1 MAITVAGEV
10 TAAVEP
16 NDVVPG
22 YVDFKGRPSI
32 RSKSGFWKS
41 AFFIAG
47 FEMAERFCYYGI
59 SSNLVNYLTGEL
71 GQSTA
76 AAAANLNAWY
86 GTAALSPILGALIA
100 DTLLGRFRTIVFSSL
115 LYVLGLGFLTLSS
128 LLNSMGTTSCKND
141 GNNSNTLCY
150 PSQIQT
156 VFFFFSL
163 YMVAFAQ
170 GGHKPSLQ
178 AFGAD
183 QFDVEDDNENAAKS
197 SFFNWWF
204 WFSCLGIVLA
214 LAVVNYIEENLSW
227 VVGFGIPSI
236 VMLVSL
242 ILFCIGSLVY
252 RFSTESK
259 RKKGRHPFV
268 RMFSVIM
275 KKHETSGLE
284 SLDKAL
290 LPLSDSD
297 NVEGAREAKAMLR
310 LVPIWCTS
318 LGYSVVY
325 AQPSTL
331 FTKQALTM
339 DRRIGPT
346 FEIPA
351 ASFMICISL
360 SIVLFVSIYDRVF
373 VPIARSITKKSSGIT
388 VFQRIGVG
396 LVLSLLSIVIAAV
409 VEARRLRTARE
420 HGLLDQ
426 PDAVIP
432 MSVWWLAPQYMLS
445 GISDV
450 FGMVG
455 LQEFFYDQVPSELK
469 STGLALYLS
478 ILGVGSLASSLL
490 VSVIQKAT
498 SGGGG
503 GGWFSDNLNRAHL
516 DYFYWLLAGIS
527 ALSLVGYVYSAK
539 YYVYTGRAAH

>member
-1 MAITVAGEV
+1 MTLVLM
-10 TAAVEP
+10 
-16 NDVVPG
+16 
-22 YVDFKGRPSI
+22 YVDP
-32 RSKSGFWKS
+32 
-41 AFFIAG
+41 
-47 FEMAERFCYYGI
+47 
-59 SSNLVNYLTGEL
+59 
-71 GQSTA
+71 
-76 AAAANLNAWY
+76 
-86 GTAALSPILGALIA
+86 
-100 DTLLGRFRTIVFSSL
+100 DTDMT
-115 LYVLGLGFLTLSS
+115 
-128 LLNSMGTTSCKND
+128 C
-141 GNNSNTLCY
+141 
-150 PSQIQT
+150 
-156 VFFFFSL
+156 
-163 YMVAFAQ
+163 
-170 GGHKPSLQ
+170 
-178 AFGAD
+178 
-183 QFDVEDDNENAAKS
+183 
-197 SFFNWWF
+197 
-204 WFSCLGIVLA
+204 
-214 LAVVNYIEENLSW
+214 
-227 VVGFGIPSI
+227 
-236 VMLVSL
+236 
-242 ILFCIGSLVY
+242 
-252 RFSTESK
+252 
-259 RKKGRHPFV
+259 V
-268 RMFSVIM
+268 R
-275 KKHETSGLE
+275 

-290 LPLSDSD
+290 LPLSDTPSAESD

-331 FTKQALTM
+331 FTKQAVTM

-351 ASFMICISL
+351 ASFQICISL
-360 SIVLFVSIYDRVF
+360 SVVVFITIYDCVF

-409 VEARRLRTARE
+409 VEARRLKAARE
-420 HGLLDQ
+420 HGLVDQ

-432 MSVWWLAPQYMLS
+432 MSVWWLAPQYTLS

-490 VSVIQKAT
+490 VSVIQKVT

-503 GGWFSDNLNRAHL
+503 AGWFSDNLNRAHL

-539 YYVYTGRAAH
+539 YYVYSGRAAH